1 MNPVQ
6 IIGATDVVDLPDLGW
21 YNVPV
26 RVDSGATTS
35 SIHCSYIRLI
45 KDGEK
50 QLLRFYLDTKKGAPK
65 QSFLVTDFKERIVR
79 NSSGK
84 EELRYVIKTRITI
97 FGKSIR
103 TEFSLAN
110 RRKMRYPILLGR
122 KLLKGRFIVD
132 VAQKDLSAS
141 HLSNKK
147 IDGKKIKTNI
157 DPGISNI
164 PIQDQL

>member
-6 IIGATDVVDLPDLGW
+6 TIGATDVLDLPELGW
-21 YNVPV
+21 FNVPV
-26 RVDSGATTS
+26 RVDSGAATS
-35 SIHCSYIRLI
+35 SIHCSYIRLV
-45 KDGEK
+45 KEGET
-50 QLLRFYLDTKKGAPK
+50 QLLRFNLDTKKGAPK
-65 QSFLVTDFKERIVR
+65 QSFAVTDFKETIIR

-97 FGKSIR
+97 FGKNIR

-132 VAQKDLSAS
+132 VAQKDLSANY
-141 HLSNKK
+141 LSNKK
-147 IDGKKIKTNI
+147 IGRRKTTI
-157 DPGISNI
+157 EPDPGNRTI
-164 PIQDQL
+164 PIQDK

>member
-6 IIGATDVVDLPDLGW
+6 IIGATDVLDLPELGW
-21 YNVPV
+21 FNVPV

-45 KDGEK
+45 KEGET
-50 QLLRFYLDTKKGAPK
+50 QLLRFHLDTKKGAPK
-65 QSFLVTDFKERIVR
+65 QSFAVTDFKETIIR

-97 FGKSIR
+97 FGKNIR
-103 TEFSLAN
+103 TEFTLAN

-141 HLSNKK
+141 HHINKK
-147 IDGKKIKTNI
+147 AGREKIKTKPAPANKT
-157 DPGISNI
+157 I
-164 PIQDQL
+164 PIQDK